1 MRTLFFLTGLA
12 VSLASPAWAHWEYTR
27 WGMTPEQAGFVANF
41 IPAPFQV

>member
-1 MRTLFFLTGLA
+1 MHLLFSHGISGFSGL
-12 VSLASPAWAHWEYTR
+12 PAWAHWEYTR